1 MINMFDLSAHM
12 NGIKQLAENPHRD
25 DLMAVGNHSDMLK
38 KRVDSNAVQREG
50 KHVTCEHRKS
60 PSGKK
65 SSGTPMKMLIA
76 EEMCK
81 ETESLQKPPSVVARL
96 MGLDSLPVQQAVLI
110 DKCDIQEGYECNSL
124 SGAQKRC
131 QWKED
136 EYFEKMPWSL
146 RSCTHEKKKNKDVY
160 EACQQPARNSLV
172 NDHISW
178 NGKFDGNLYQR
189 TTAFVRQKSTEAE
202 HLATDDK
209 FLKSKEFQDAIEVLS
224 SNRDLFLRFLDEPK
238 QICQFH
244 NVPPPQKKCI
254 TVLKPSNVTRTKGD
268 KVMENQSYE
277 VSDENVGKT
286 NKHYRSSSFSWS
298 QGKPQMLS
306 QPTRIVVLKPSPL
319 RAHHIKTT
327 LASPISSPEPSDAEG
342 TCEALQTD
350 EVVGSREI
358 AKEITRCMRE
368 SFSSDRTDESLLSSL
383 LSKRYFQDER
393 SFNRSGSEDTVQE
406 AVSFSERK
414 VVSPT
419 SLHSCDYPNVVCS
432 PYSISSFSPASHSPE
447 SAVMREAKKRL
458 SERLSLVTSTEN
470 SHEQLQEGR
479 NSNSL
484 GEMLAISEVKNIKEL
499 TFSGRR
505 LSNEKFDMEVPSV
518 SLSVD
523 QTKDEYYDP
532 NFPRNLSSSNS
543 IAISSPV
550 SETIELNVGASSS
563 LVSAQC
569 IQEEVPK
576 LKGGKSS
583 FKVKLSSLFF
593 SRNRKQNRQK
603 LDPPPL
609 AVSDD
614 RTQPGIT
621 KAGDKEVLSQS
632 ANDIFSA
639 ESNLVSPT
647 KISANAYSSS
657 LVYDGSDWVTPYV
670 KDGQFL
676 EKSSAFGNF
685 SQPCPPS
692 GLEAPF
698 IGDVN
703 NRLLQTIEN
712 SIVGHQQAL
721 SRSSPIES
729 VARSIS
735 KEFSYLDTASNP
747 LRYSIVLSKADEE
760 YEQYVFVEKLI
771 ASAGLDC
778 KKSSVNFT
786 GWHSLESPLNPMLLE
801 LHMNGEE
808 AKFRKRGSN
817 KRLLF
822 DSINAALLN
831 ISQKETLASYPWS
844 QACDRNKDDS
854 LSGPLAEEVWGTI
867 KSWFSGHSYVTG
879 EFNYSSNSVDWLV
892 KKEMTGGQWVESMWS
907 EMYDFSKEVGVVLLE
922 ELVEEALLEL

>member
-1 MINMFDLSAHM
+1 
-12 NGIKQLAENPHRD
+12 
-25 DLMAVGNHSDMLK
+25 
-38 KRVDSNAVQREG
+38 
-50 KHVTCEHRKS
+50 
-60 PSGKK
+60 
-65 SSGTPMKMLIA
+65 MKMLIA

-81 ETESLQKPPSVVARL
+81 ESESWQKPPGVVARL

-110 DKCDIQEGYECNSL
+110 DKHDIQEGYQCKSL
-124 SGAQKRC
+124 SGAHKRC

-146 RSCTHEKKKNKDVY
+146 RSCTREKRKNKDVH
-160 EACQQPARNSLV
+160 ETCQQPARNSLV
-172 NDHISW
+172 NDHFSW
-178 NGKFDGNLYQR
+178 NGKFDENSYQR
-189 TTAFVRQKSTEAE
+189 TTAFVRQKSTEAG

-209 FLKSKEFQDAIEVLS
+209 FLKYKEFQDAIDVLS
-224 SNRDLFLRFLDEPK
+224 SNKDLFLRFLDEPN

-244 NVPPPQKKCI
+244 NVPLPQKKCI
-254 TVLKPSNVTRTKGD
+254 TVLKPSNVIRTKGD

-277 VSDENVGKT
+277 VSDENVKKT
-286 NKHYRSSSFSWS
+286 NEHYRSSSFTQS
-298 QGKPQMLS
+298 QEKPQMLS
-306 QPTRIVVLKPSPL
+306 HPTRIVVLKPSPL

-327 LASPISSPEPSDAEG
+327 LASPISSPELLDTEG
-342 TCEALQTD
+342 TREALQTD
-350 EVVGSREI
+350 EAVGSREI

-368 SFSSDRTDESLLSSL
+368 SLSSDRTGESLLSSL

-393 SFNRSGSEDTVQE
+393 SFNRSGSEYPVQE

-414 VVSPT
+414 IVSPP
-419 SLHSCDYPNVVCS
+419 SLHSCDYPNAAGS
-432 PYSISSFSPASHSPE
+432 PYSISSFSRASHSPE
-447 SAVMREAKKRL
+447 SVVMREAKKRL
-458 SERLSLVTSTEN
+458 SDRLALVTSTEN
-470 SHEQLQEGR
+470 SHEQVPEGR
-479 NSNSL
+479 NSNTL

-499 TFSGRR
+499 TFSGTR
-505 LSNEKFDMEVPSV
+505 LSNEECDMEVPSA
-518 SLSVD
+518 SLLVD
-523 QTKDEYYDP
+523 QTKDEYYDR
-532 NFPRNLSSSNS
+532 NSPRNMPSSNT
-543 IAISSPV
+543 IPISSPV
-550 SETIELNVGASSS
+550 YETIELNKGASSS
-563 LVSAQC
+563 LVGAQC

-576 LKGGKSS
+576 VKGGKSS

-603 LDPPPL
+603 LDPPPF

-614 RTQPGIT
+614 RAQPGIAN
-621 KAGDKEVLSQS
+621 AGDKEVLLQS
-632 ANDIFSA
+632 FIDVFSA
-639 ESNLVSPT
+639 ESDLVSP

-657 LVYDGSDWVTPYV
+657 LVYDGSDWATPYV
-670 KDGQFL
+670 KVFPDGQFL

-685 SQPCPPS
+685 SQPCSPS
-692 GLEAPF
+692 VLEAPF

-703 NRLLQTIEN
+703 NRL
-712 SIVGHQQAL
+712 
-721 SRSSPIES
+721 SSPIES

-778 KKSSVNFT
+778 KMSSVNFT
-786 GWHSLESPLNPMLLE
+786 KWHSLESPLNPMLLE
-801 LHMNGEE
+801 LHMNGGE
-808 AKFRKRGSN
+808 AKFRKRESN

-844 QACDRNKDDS
+844 RACDRNKDDS

-867 KSWFSGHSYVTG
+867 RSWFSGHSYVTG

-892 KKEMTGGQWVESMWS
+892 KKEMTGEQWVESMWL
-907 EMYDFSKEVGVVLLE
+907 EMYEFSKEVGVVLLE
-922 ELVEEALLEL
+922 ELVEEALSEL